1 MCCIYLRTCCTLLN
15 CFNVFL
21 AGDSWKWWYFSQRYR
36 QMSTFY
42 GTVTTDRTMV
52 TVNGFYLT
60 FLGTARQY
68 HTSNEQIDVR
78 ISYKASPRDIVLRC
92 DWCEDKRTILSLSSL
107 ISTRHHI
114 MSSSHILPWQYKS
127 TQFNHMFLS
136 ILCLETRNDIFL
148 VFNGQTII
156 LFPILY
162 FPGEN
167 AASRRSTLS
176 FQTSDQLSLRA
187 RCVLEAPL
195 SNAIKIHWWSTAASL
210 GQCNLTMDWVRC
222 TIMLPSVVYL
232 YLCICAVFNNAT
244 EYCEVEK

>member
-1 MCCIYLRTCCTLLN
+1 MARWPYFGHCKR
-15 CFNVFL
+15 FL
-21 AGDSWKWWYFSQRYR
+21 SH
-36 QMSTFY
+36 
-42 GTVTTDRTMV
+42 
-52 TVNGFYLT
+52 

-92 DWCEDKRTILSLSSL
+92 DWCEDKRTILSLSFLVSA
-107 ISTRHHI
+107 RQ
-114 MSSSHILPWQYKS
+114 HILPWQYKS

-148 VFNGQTII
+148 VFNAQTII

-187 RCVLEAPL
+187 WGSICCYLSRPL
-195 SNAIKIHWWSTAASL
+195 FPTQSRSTDDPL
-210 GQCNLTMDWVRC
+210 RPLLD
-222 TIMLPSVVYL
+222 
-232 YLCICAVFNNAT
+232 NAT
-244 EYCEVEK
+244 SQWTEWDAQ

>member
-1 MCCIYLRTCCTLLN
+1 
-15 CFNVFL
+15 
-21 AGDSWKWWYFSQRYR
+21 
-36 QMSTFY
+36 MSTFY
-42 GTVTTDRTMV
+42 GTVTTDRTSV

-92 DWCEDKRTILSLSSL
+92 DWCEDKRTILSLSFLVSA
-107 ISTRHHI
+107 RHHI
-114 MSSSHILPWQYKS
+114 MSSSHILPWQYIS
-127 TQFNHMFLS
+127 TQFNYMFLS

-148 VFNGQTII
+148 VFNAQTII

-187 RCVLEAPL
+187 QCVLEAPL

-232 YLCICAVFNNAT
+232 YLCICAVLNNAT
-244 EYCEVEK
+244 ECSEVKK